1 MAGKRLSLAR
11 RLVLRDRRVRFGSRK
26 VLRCTVITSGRG
38 AFWVL
43 AILVVSTARMRWRVL
58 LRQRIILARVVW
70 RGAMPFEKAFL
81 TSPFKT
87 LEQSVEPLS
96 ISSASSFVVTRPL
109 AKARRIA
116 GCSHIVQRDDVGKF
130 PGARNFK
137 TVIEHRDANVVA
149 PKRVISVRYGI
160 NETFKPSE
168 LGVFGNCLKCAIG
181 S

>member
-1 MAGKRLSLAR
+1 MHRDHKWPGRFLGARDSCGEHCAYAMESSTPSKNNTGEGRLE
-11 RLVLRDRRVRFGSRK
+11 
-26 VLRCTVITSGRG
+26 RCH
-38 AFWVL
+38 
-43 AILVVSTARMRWRVL
+43 AIRE
-58 LRQRIILARVVW
+58 
-70 RGAMPFEKAFL
+70 GFF
-81 TSPFKT
+81 TSPLKT

-96 ISSASSFVVTRPL
+96 ISSASSFVVTRSL

-116 GCSHIVQRDDVGKF
+116 GCSHIVQRDDAGKF

-137 TVIEHRDANVVA
+137 TVIEHRGANVVA

>member
-1 MAGKRLSLAR
+1 MHRNHKWPGRFLGARDSCGEHCAYAIEGSAPSKNNTGEGRLE
-11 RLVLRDRRVRFGSRK
+11 
-26 VLRCTVITSGRG
+26 RCH
-38 AFWVL
+38 
-43 AILVVSTARMRWRVL
+43 AIRE
-58 LRQRIILARVVW
+58 
-70 RGAMPFEKAFL
+70 GFFL
-81 TSPFKT
+81 TSPLKT

-96 ISSASSFVVTRPL
+96 ISSASSFVVTRSL

-116 GCSHIVQRDDVGKF
+116 GRSHIVQCDDVGKF

-168 LGVFGNCLKCAIG
+168 LGYSGTV
-181 S
+181 